1 MALEYTNKNNVSLAL
16 AVFLMYDNYE
26 YDERPNA
33 ISATGLIKPLRQLV
47 LSRQNPAL
55 LKTVDIADLVA
66 TRMGSAIHQ
75 GCEDAWSDPENVK
88 NALKVLGASEDA
100 VNSIKIN
107 PPFVKPGET
116 PVYVEQRAEKEVPGV
131 SDAFDM
137 PFIISGKYDL
147 VLDGTL
153 NDYKSTSVWAYVFDS
168 NADSYIKQGSIYKWL
183 SPDKITEDYIN
194 INYIFTDWSAA
205 KARADTKSYPQLK
218 TITKKYNL
226 WSTEETENWIMNK
239 VEAYNTLAETP
250 QEGLPEC
257 TDEELW
263 ASQTTYKYYKNPN
276 KLERSTKNFDTM
288 DEALI
293 RKANDGDVGIIK
305 TVPGEVKA
313 CRYCPVISVC
323 TQASTML
330 ANGRFTL

>member
-16 AVFLMYDNYE
+16 AVFLMYDDYD
-26 YDERPNA
+26 YDERSNA
-33 ISATGLIKPLRQLV
+33 ISATGLIRPLRQLI
-47 LSRQNPAL
+47 LSKQNPAVS
-55 LKTVDIADLVA
+55 KTVDVADLVF
-66 TRMGSAIHQ
+66 TRMGSAIHK
-75 GCEDAWSDPENVK
+75 GCEDAWTDPENVK

-107 PPFVKPGET
+107 PPYVKHGET
-116 PVYVEQRAEKEVPGV
+116 PVYVEQRAEKEIL
-131 SDAFDM
+131 D
-137 PFIISGKYDL
+137 FIISGKYDL

-153 NDYKSTSVWAYVFDS
+153 NDYKSTSVWAYIFDS

-183 SPDKITEDYIN
+183 SPDKIISDYIN

-205 KARADTKSYPQLK
+205 KARADTKTYPQLK

-226 WSTEETENWIMNK
+226 WSVEETENWIMNK
-239 VEAYNTLAETP
+239 LEAYKALANTP

-263 ASQTTYKYYKNPN
+263 STKTTYKYYKNPS
-276 KLERSTKNFDTM
+276 KLDRSTKNFDTM
-288 DEALI
+288 NEALI
-293 RKANDGDVGIIK
+293 RQANDGNVGTIK

-313 CRYCPVISVC
+313 CRYCPVVSIC
-323 TQASTML
+323 TQAETML
-330 ANGRFTL
+330 ADGRLTL